1 MNRAWLVV
9 ALLAGC
15 AKQVPVDYTATPH
28 LPAPRAGTYA
38 RVIGVPGDGA
48 VLQAMG
54 ERPWQ
59 ASLAGGAAGLALRLA
74 DSASSCEVTRWET
87 REALWR
93 AGYPYPVDQVRCW
106 AVDTGQAPPI
116 GVAEWVLAAG
126 ESHDIGLVR
135 ARGQRHDVWVGLS
148 ALPRADLGIIP
159 RQAPIGYVLELP
171 ALVGSKV
178 VASDPDGY
186 LVEVDLDVAQ
196 GLALDTIG
204 EWVVE
209 VSDAAGEIARFPVYV
224 GMAVPD
230 GPLFDPAAPRVAD
243 VAALEALL
251 RSVRG
256 AYGVSPW
263 SRDMLL
269 DAAARSVL
277 RREAEPAEA
286 LSRLGAGP
294 DAQGWRC
301 DGTTAADCLAQIVW
315 DPRSR
320 HALLAESNSMMGLAA
335 SLTEQ
340 GVSAALL
347 VAEP

>member
-1 MNRAWLVV
+1 
-9 ALLAGC
+9 
-15 AKQVPVDYTATPH
+15 
-28 LPAPRAGTYA
+28 
-38 RVIGVPGDGA
+38 
-48 VLQAMG
+48 MG
-54 ERPWQ
+54 ENSLEARLDRLVKMNSPEFRKQHALEAKSRGKKVLGSLCSYVPEEVVYAAGMFPWRITGTWDPDL
-59 ASLAGGAAGLALRLA
+59 SLA
-74 DSASSCEVTRWET
+74 
-87 REALWR
+87 
-93 AGYPYPVDQVRCW
+93 
-106 AVDTGQAPPI
+106 AVY
-116 GVAEWVLAAG
+116 
-126 ESHDIGLVR
+126 R
-135 ARGQRHDVWVGLS
+135 
-148 ALPRADLGIIP
+148 
-159 RQAPIGYVLELP
+159 
-171 ALVGSKV
+171 
-178 VASDPDGY
+178 
-186 LVEVDLDVAQ
+186 DLDSCRYC
-196 GLALDTIG
+196 TH
-204 EWVVE
+204 
-209 VSDAAGEIARFPVYV
+209 
-224 GMAVPD
+224 
-230 GPLFDPAAPRVAD
+230 
-243 VAALEALL
+243 ALEALL